1 MDFTQRVQRL
11 ATDFERQLADL
22 ARAMAEQVVAAA
34 VAAAHEAARRTLNA
48 RGPRATPALSTM
60 RGRGELSPTA
70 SSTAPAPSARPSPR
84 SVRPASP
91 SPAPAASQLRP
102 SAPAPRPPE
111 TPVAPPSPRPRARSE
126 KRKPG
131 GLSDLRERIVQ
142 CVQRQPG
149 LSVEELNRALGTTTE
164 EVQQPLRMLL
174 TRGVLR
180 VEGELT
186 TARYFPQT
194 RGWAASTPPRR

>member
-1 MDFTQRVQRL
+1 MDLAHGVQRL
-11 ATDFERQLADL
+11 ATDFERQLADV

-48 RGPRATPALSTM
+48 RGPREAPAVATM
-60 RGRGELSPTA
+60 RGRRELSPSSSSTA
-70 SSTAPAPSARPSPR
+70 SSPSARPSPR
-84 SVRPASP
+84 SGRPLSP
-91 SPAPAASQLRP
+91 PPSRAASQLRP
-102 SAPAPRPPE
+102 SAPSRRSPE
-111 TPVAPPSPRPRARSE
+111 VPVAPRSPRPRARSE

-131 GLSDLRERIVQ
+131 ALSDLRERIVQ

-149 LSVEELNRALGTTTE
+149 LSVEELNRELGTTTE

-180 VEGELT
+180 AEGELPAT
-186 TARYFPQT
+186 RYFPQT